1 MNGVDGARHV
11 GQRRPRL
18 EDDRLLRGRGRYVAD
33 IAPPGT
39 LHAAIVRSPHARARL
54 DGIDATRA
62 RALPGVA
69 AVFGAAD
76 LGADNRPLP
85 NRLVHP
91 ALRYHPQYPLARTMV
106 HYVGEPV
113 AIVAAAS
120 RYLAEDAADRVVVDY
135 TPLPAVA
142 GADAAL
148 AAGAPPVHEDAG
160 ATDNV
165 AAAFTQ
171 EFGDV
176 EAAFARAHRVVRH
189 RFTIGRC
196 SGVSLEGRGV
206 LAVPDALGRLTVW
219 DSTQVPHLIRGV
231 LAELL
236 GRAEHEIR
244 VIPPDVGGA
253 FGVKQPFYPEEFLI
267 PYLALALG
275 RPVKWIE
282 DRREHLLASVHERAQ
297 VHEAELAV
305 DAEGRILAVRD
316 RFVADSGA
324 FCAWGIVV
332 PLITSTMIP
341 GPYRL
346 PAYRCEARVAYTNT
360 CPVAPYRGAGRPQ
373 AAFVIER
380 LLDEAARELGLDGAG
395 IRLRNL
401 VPPEA
406 FPYATGLRGRDGSPV
421 VYDSGD
427 YPRALRTALALVDAE
442 GVAAWREAA
451 RAQGRRVGLGVATVT
466 ENSGYGPHE
475 GARVRIEP
483 SGRVVVY
490 TGACS
495 QGQGHETAV
504 AQIVADVLTVAP
516 EHVTLV
522 GGDTDGIPYGTG
534 TFASRTAVVA
544 GNAVAAAAHR
554 VRERALEVA
563 AHLLE
568 ASPPDLELSDGGVHV
583 KGVSDPRLTLAAVAG
598 FAAATR
604 PGLGYPAAVP
614 VGLEATEYF
623 VPPAPTYPCA
633 AHAAVVSVDTATGHV
648 DVLRYA
654 MVDDCGRVI
663 NPLLVEG
670 QVRGGF
676 AAGLGNALYEEVR
689 YDDQGQLLTG
699 TLADYVIPSAAEI
712 PAARLAH
719 QCSPSPLNPLGVKGV
734 GETSTIPVPACIN
747 NAVADALGVPAN
759 VTPLTPERVRALLAG
774 AR

>member
-1 MNGVDGARHV
+1 MDAKGEV
-11 GQRRPRL
+11 GRGRPRL
-18 EDDRLLRGRGRYVAD
+18 EDGPLLRGRGRYVAD
-33 IAPPGT
+33 ITPPGT
-39 LHAAIVRSPHARARL
+39 LHAVIVRSPHARARIAA
-54 DGIDATRA
+54 IDAARA

-69 AVFGAAD
+69 AVLAAPD
-76 LGADNRPLP
+76 LGADNRPVP
-85 NRLVHP
+85 NRLLHP
-91 ALRYHPQYPLARTMV
+91 ALRYHAPYPLARTAV

-113 AIVAAAS
+113 AVIAAAS
-120 RYLAEDAADRVVVDY
+120 RYVAEDAADRLHVVY
-135 TPLPAVA
+135 EPLPAVA
-142 GADAAL
+142 DAA
-148 AAGAPPVHEDAG
+148 AALGHGVPVVHEDQG
-160 ATDNV
+160 AADNL
-165 AAAFTQ
+165 AATFTQ

-176 EAAFARAHRVVRH
+176 AAAFARAHLLVQQ

-196 SGVSLEGRGV
+196 SGVPLEGRGV
-206 LAVPDALGRLTVW
+206 VAAVDPLGRLTVW

-231 LAELL
+231 LAEML
-236 GRAEHEIR
+236 GKAEHEIR
-244 VIPPDVGGA
+244 VVPPDVGGA
-253 FGVKQPFYPEEFLI
+253 FGVKQPFYPEEFLV

-282 DRREHLLASVHERAQ
+282 DRHEHLLASVHERGQ

-305 DAEGRILAVRD
+305 DADGRILGVRD
-316 RFVADSGA
+316 HFVADSGA

-341 GPYRL
+341 GPYRV

-380 LLDEAARELGLDGAG
+380 LLDEAARALGLDGAC

-401 VPPEA
+401 VPPDA

-427 YPRALRTALALVDAE
+427 YPRALRTALALVDA
-442 GVAAWREAA
+442 GAVAGEREAA
-451 RAQGRRVGLGVATVT
+451 RAHGRRLGLGVATVA

-475 GARVRIEP
+475 GARVRVDGG
-483 SGRVVVY
+483 GRVIVH

-495 QGQGHETAV
+495 QGQGHETAL
-504 AQIVADVLTVAP
+504 AQIVADVLTVSP
-516 EHVTLV
+516 EQVTLV

-544 GNAVAAAAHR
+544 GNAVAAAALR
-554 VRERALEVA
+554 VREQALRVA

-568 ASPPDLELSDGGVHV
+568 ASPHDLELRAGTARVRGAPDRCVA
-583 KGVSDPRLTLAAVAG
+583 LAAVAS
-598 FAAATR
+598 FAAAPL
-604 PGLGYPAAVP
+604 PGLGYPTTLP

-623 VPPAPTYPCA
+623 VPPAPTYPSA
-633 AHAAVVSVDTATGHV
+633 AHAAVVSVDTATGRV
-648 DVLRYA
+648 EVLRYA

-676 AAGLGNALYEEVR
+676 AAGLGNALYEEIR
-689 YDDQGQLLTG
+689 YDAQGQLLTG
-699 TLADYVIPSAAEI
+699 TLADYIIPSAAEI
-712 PAARLAH
+712 PPVRVAH
-719 QCSPSPLNPLGVKGV
+719 QCTPSPLNPLGVKGV

-759 VTPLTPERVRALLAG
+759 ETPLTPDRVRALGAG
-774 AR
+774 P